1 MKSALII
8 FVRNPEPGKVK
19 TRIAITMGNEKA
31 LEVYKE
37 LLLHTYHIT
46 KDISCDKFVF
56 YADQITEND
65 LWETSFY
72 HKKLQQGNDL
82 GQRML
87 LAFRELFG
95 LGYQSIQIIGSDCME
110 LTSDIIETGFNRL
123 HENEV
128 VIGPSADGGYYLL
141 GMSLLI
147 PDVFYKK
154 EWSTEKVFSSTL
166 ADIKKLSLSYILLPE
181 LSDIDT
187 EKDWLDHQTKIYQ

>member
-19 TRIAITMGNEKA
+19 TRIAKTMGNEKA

-37 LLLHTYHIT
+37 LLLHTYDIT

-56 YADQITEND
+56 YADQITKND

-110 LTSDIIETGFNRL
+110 LTTDIIETGFNRL

-128 VIGPSADGGYYLL
+128 VIGPSTDGGYYLL
-141 GMSLLI
+141 GMRLLV
-147 PDVFYKK
+147 PDIFYKK

-166 ADIKKLSLSYILLPE
+166 ADIKKLSLSYFLLPE

-187 EKDWLDHQTKIYQ
+187 EKNWLDHQTKIYQ

>member
-1 MKSALII
+1 LKSALII

-19 TRIAITMGNEKA
+19 TRIAKTMGNEKA

-37 LLLHTYHIT
+37 LLLHTHDIT

-65 LWETSFY
+65 LWETSSY

-87 LAFRELFG
+87 FAFRELFG
-95 LGYQSIQIIGSDCME
+95 LGYQSVQIIGSDCIE
-110 LTSDIIETGFNRL
+110 LTTDIIAIGFTRL

-128 VIGPSADGGYYLL
+128 VIGPSTDGGYYLL

-147 PDVFYKK
+147 PGIFYKK
-154 EWSTEKVFSSTL
+154 EWSTEKVYSSTL
-166 ADIKKLSLSYILLPE
+166 ADINKLSLSYFLLPE

-187 EKDWLDHQTKIYQ
+187 EKDWLDHQIKIYQ

>member
-1 MKSALII
+1 MII

-19 TRIAITMGNEKA
+19 TRIAKTMGNEKA

-37 LLLHTYHIT
+37 LLLHTYDIT

-56 YADQITEND
+56 YADQITKND

-110 LTSDIIETGFNRL
+110 LTTDIIETGFNRL

-128 VIGPSADGGYYLL
+128 VIGPSTDGGYYLL
-141 GMSLLI
+141 GMRLLV
-147 PDVFYKK
+147 PDIFYKK

-166 ADIKKLSLSYILLPE
+166 ADIKKLSLSYFLLPE

-187 EKDWLDHQTKIYQ
+187 EKNWLDHQTKIYQ

>member
-19 TRIAITMGNEKA
+19 TRIAKTMGNEKA

-37 LLLHTYHIT
+37 LLLHTYDIT

-95 LGYQSIQIIGSDCME
+95 LGYQCIQIIGSDCME
-110 LTSDIIETGFNRL
+110 LTTDIIETGFKRL

-141 GMSLLI
+141 GMRLLI

-154 EWSTEKVFSSTL
+154 EWSTEKVFASTL
-166 ADIKKLSLSYILLPE
+166 ADIKKLSLSYVLLPE

-187 EKDWLDHQTKIYQ
+187 EKNWLDHQTKIYQ